1 MIFLLSP
8 DQQFPGSGVGTI
20 SLISYST
27 VFRTVKRFFVAQWAH
42 PRVQAITKNIDDY
55 VFMGVDETAHDLS
68 TNADDAAGKEDF
80 TDSLDL
86 VMASLDDEDSDD
98 NAAVQASVS
107 SSARAVYGTPPPP
120 PTAPTPE
127 PTRAPVLQESL
138 PTPMAPVLPI
148 VTSQRVVTP
157 TLIAMPTARSPTPGP
172 VMIADSQSMPAVVQN
187 QNCGHPRLSG
197 SAAPTPVSIPR
208 SPPAITIPAAAAGV
222 THVEGEGG
230 GLVETGTRKKGKKKS
245 RVASLNADV
254 APIRRSS
261 RNANA

>member
-20 SLISYST
+20 SSISYST
-27 VFRTVKRFFVAQWAH
+27 VFRTVKRFFVVQWAH
-42 PRVQAITKNIDDY
+42 PHVQAITKNIDDY

-120 PTAPTPE
+120 PTAPAPE
-127 PTRAPVLQESL
+127 PTRAPVLQESP

-172 VMIADSQSMPAVVQN
+172 TVVQN